1 MMREVPR
8 RGGGREMKP
17 YNKSNIPLA
26 KNLRKNMT
34 PWERKLW
41 YEYLRDYPVRFQQQ
55 KAIGEYIVDFYCAKA
70 RLVIELDGGGHY
82 TPEQASADRIRT
94 QNLEN
99 MNLRVIRICNL
110 DIDKNLRGV
119 CAYIDQIV
127 QESLPQSATLTAP
140 SSEGAFSRIYA
151 LGFFDGVHLG
161 HQALLKACLALA
173 KATGCD
179 PCALT
184 FDVHP
189 QDLVQGKSPLLI
201 NTPADRRLLLELF
214 GMTGIHTLQFDNQM
228 RQMPWQDFFRYLTDE
243 LGAAGLVCGQDFRF
257 GYKGEGNAALLQEAC
272 SEAGIPCTVVPEQTK
287 DGVRISSTHIRQLIE
302 AGDMEKAVEFLGH
315 PHILSGTVVSG
326 RKLGRTI
333 SIPTANI
340 QIPEGVILPPK
351 GVYACKVGSH
361 LAVTNIGDRPT
372 VGGHKV
378 TIEPWLLD
386 FNDDLYGKQITVEFY
401 KFLRPEQKFDSLE
414 ELRAE
419 ILKRYVPQ
427 RRNTE

>member
-1 MMREVPR
+1 
-8 RGGGREMKP
+8 MKS

-41 YEYLRDYPVRFQQQ
+41 YEYLRDYPVRFQRQ

-82 TPEQASADRIRT
+82 TPEQASVDRIRT
-94 QNLEN
+94 QTLEN
-99 MNLRVIRICNL
+99 MNLSVIRICNL
-110 DIDKNLRGV
+110 DIDENLSGV
-119 CAYIDQIV
+119 CAYIDKIV

-140 SSEGAFSRIYA
+140 SSEGAAPSSQPGKKIYA

-161 HQALLKACLALA
+161 HQALLRACLELA
-173 KATGCD
+173 RKTDAQ

-184 FDVHP
+184 FDIHP
-189 QDLVQGKSPLLI
+189 QDLVQGNAPALI
-201 NTPADRRLLLELF
+201 NTPADRRLLLEQF
-214 GMTGIHTLQFDNQM
+214 GMAGIHTLQFDEKT
-228 RQMPWQDFFRYLTDE
+228 RQMPWQDFFRYLTED
-243 LGAAGLVCGQDFRF
+243 LNAAGLVCGADFRF
-257 GYKGEGNAALLQEAC
+257 GYRGEGNAALLQKAC
-272 SEAGIPCTVVPEQTK
+272 AELGIPCIVVPEQTI
-287 DGVRISSTHIRQLIE
+287 DGIRISSTHIRQLIAE
-302 AGDMEKAVEFLGH
+302 GHMEKAVEFLGH

-333 SIPTANI
+333 GIPTANI

-386 FNDDLYGKQITVEFY
+386 FEGDLYGKQITVEFHS
-401 KFLRPEQKFDSLE
+401 FLRPEQKFASLE

-419 ILKRYVPQ
+419 ILKNAEETRKFFDKS
-427 RRNTE
+427 